1 MEKNKELEVGI
12 HFGISE
18 EEYHALPYFS
28 RSGAAAIMS
37 DPEEF
42 WHYSWLNPTP
52 PEKKTSRAMELGTA
66 VHAAVLETAK
76 FNEKYKSKYTKE
88 EFSEY
93 GYIVLDKIE
102 DFKKFLDE
110 MGVVYKG
117 ITKKEGFI
125 ELAKKYSDER
135 VIIWEDIKRE
145 EQADEEAERIILD
158 KAEYDKI
165 HSIADSV
172 SQRNWASKF
181 LELSTDG
188 ESEVVLIFDEQ
199 VGDEVVRCKAKMDRI
214 CLGEMDENT
223 KEEEIAIVDLK
234 TFHQK
239 HSSVDESIRRA
250 ILYSGYYAQ
259 YYVYCRALYF
269 ARLAISK
276 NKGKIVF
283 HNDVLMTNN
292 FLERLKKPELDYRFY
307 FIFVKTEAPFQ
318 CRLVEC
324 RQKVAGSG
332 SADNA
337 YFTEGENFWAQAL
350 NNFVSL
356 KKKYGKE
363 RWIDP
368 KNEVSVLT
376 DEALGMGL
384 SYVREGAYDAKNLDL
399 EEEE

>member
-76 FNEKYKSKYTKE
+76 FNEKYKSKRTKE
-88 EFSEY
+88 EFAEY
-93 GYIVLDKIE
+93 IILDTIE

-110 MGVVYKG
+110 IGIVYKG
-117 ITKKEGFI
+117 ITKKQHFI

-135 VIIWEDIKRE
+135 VIIWEDIKRA
-145 EQADEEAERIILD
+145 EQADEEAGRIILEQ
-158 KAEYDKI
+158 AEYEKI
-165 HSIADSV
+165 YNIADSV
-172 SQRNWASKF
+172 LQRDWASKL
-181 LELSTDG
+181 LELVTDAA
-188 ESEVVLIFDEQ
+188 SEVVLIFDEK
-199 VGDEVVRCKAKMDRI
+199 VGDETVRCKAMLDRI

-283 HNDVLMTNN
+283 HNDVVMTNN
-292 FLERLKKPELDYRFY
+292 FLERLKKPTLDYRFY

-324 RQKVAGSG
+324 RERSAGSR
-332 SADNA
+332 SAENA
-337 YFTEGENFWAQAL
+337 YFTEGKIFWEQAI

-368 KNEVSVLT
+368 NNEVSVLT